1 MKRMEKMTKKPK
13 DIRNKV
19 LSFDTPLTFK
29 AADPELEDSDLIIE
43 GAASTIDKDRVG
55 DIIKSEAWN
64 EKALEAYKRNP
75 IILAFHRHDRP
86 IGKATEVKATKNGLQ
101 LKAKISKSAG
111 DIYGLIKDNILSA
124 FSVGFVVN
132 DADYDVEKDIFL
144 IKDVELLEVSVV
156 SVPANPYTTFN
167 VSKSFENSREFEEF
181 KKSFIK
187 EETPIEENIIM
198 AEEKKV
204 ETKTENTP
212 TVDVEALTAQI
223 KAKLE
228 EERKA
233 EEAVKA
239 AEDAKRIEMRSMV
252 EELVKQAT
260 AAVAEERDNEVA
272 ELQKALKD
280 REEEV
285 AEIIRAQRTNKMSY
299 SERSGPNDGLTTE
312 EKDNLVV
319 LNMLLRKD
327 KGQRIEDTKYF
338 KGLREKSN
346 MEHWDTGVQT
356 AWEEEFSTRVHN
368 ELRASLVVEQ
378 MFSTLPMS
386 TPTMYMPVNPEAGYA
401 DWVTGGK
408 GAAQDQRSV
417 PNQNPDTR
425 TGSAE
430 DQQLRSISLTSKTLA
445 TKSYIGYEEEE
456 DSMIPVMPLV
466 RDALIRRMAQAS
478 DLCLMMGQSASATGM
493 TGVGSGTSIE
503 GLWDFKTSSVTST
516 DNGAT
521 TAVADET
528 LTIEDMLN
536 ARKALLRHGLD
547 TSKLAYFTDV
557 KGYYELL
564 TDADSTGN
572 VTFQTM
578 DKVGSVATLLT
589 GQLGSIGG
597 VPLIVSE
604 AFPAHT
610 ANSAMACCVYLPNFL
625 FGEQRGLRVEQ
636 SIDVEF
642 QTKTL
647 VATRR
652 FDFQEIETNK
662 GVHFIVHGAS

>member
-1 MKRMEKMTKKPK
+1 MNQMEKPM
-13 DIRNKV
+13 NKS
-19 LSFDTPLTFK
+19 LYFNTPFK
-29 AADPELEDSDLIIE
+29 VKSSEEEGEQPLRIE
-43 GAASTIDKDRVG
+43 GYASTSAIDRHG
-55 DIIKSEAWN
+55 DVVEASAWKN
-64 EKALEAYKRNP
+64 PKAMENYINNP
-75 IILAFHRHDRP
+75 IILAYHDHTKP
-86 IGKATEVKATKNGLQ
+86 IGKMVDYETDSKGLRIV
-101 LKAKISKSAG
+101 AEISKAAG
-111 DIYGLIKDNILSA
+111 EIYDLVKDGVLRT
-124 FSVGFVVN
+124 FSIGFMVK
-132 DADYDVEKDIFL
+132 DADWDEKKDVFR
-144 IKDVELLEVSVV
+144 IKDVELFETSVV
-156 SVPANPYTTFN
+156 SVPANATAGFDIA
-167 VSKSFENSREFEEF
+167 KSFENDEDFTTFKQQFVKSNLNGDDKMSNENTAPQGLSAEEVAEIVA
-181 KKSFIK
+181 KQ
-187 EETPIEENIIM
+187 M
-198 AEEKKV
+198 AEQ
-204 ETKTENTP
+204 
-212 TVDVEALTAQI
+212 EA
-223 KAKLE
+223 
-228 EERKA
+228 RKA
-233 EEAVKA
+233 EEAKREKEIEDRVSGAVTDAVDRLQADMAKKLDEASRSEEKLQATVAELAGQVK
-239 AEDAKRIEMRSMV
+239 EKG
-252 EELVKQAT
+252 EELE
-260 AAVAEERDNEVA
+260 AARKRKMEWNGTSAEGIANEERDTA
-272 ELQKALKD
+272 
-280 REEEV
+280 
-285 AEIIRAQRTNKMSY
+285 
-299 SERSGPNDGLTTE
+299 
-312 EKDNLVV
+312 V
-319 LNMLLRKD
+319 LLAKCLGTSVEN
-327 KGQRIEDTKYF
+327 TKYGQGIIA
-338 KGLREKSN
+338 KAGANHPSAISSV
-346 MEHWDTGVQT
+346 DG
-356 AWEEEFSTRVHN
+356 WETEFSMNVLADLRQ
-368 ELRASLVVEQ
+368 ELKIEPVMRKIA
-378 MFSTLPMS
+378 MS
-386 TPTMYMPVNPEAGYA
+386 TPTLHIPVNPEAGYA

-425 TGSAE
+425 TGSAV

-564 TDADSTGN
+564 TDADATGN